1 MSPVEDTIAAISTA
15 LGEGGI
21 GIVRLSGPKAIAITD
36 QLYRGRKP
44 LGEVEAGRIVYG
56 KIVQNG
62 ETIDEVLVSVF
73 RAPFSYTREDVVEIN
88 CHGGV
93 AVTRRILQ
101 AVLDGGAR
109 LAEPGEFTKRAFLNG
124 RIDLA
129 QAEAVIDVIRS
140 KTDLTLRNAVRQLTG
155 RLSNVIR
162 PIRDRLI
169 DAIAQIEAAI
179 DYPDDDIDILDRP
192 ELESAIGVSIADL
205 ERVVATADIGKVLS
219 EGIACAIVGRPN
231 AGKSSL
237 LNQLL
242 REERALVTDIPGTTR
257 DVIEETVN
265 INGVPL
271 RLLDT
276 AGIRQ
281 TKDVVEN
288 LGVERAKTSISEADV
303 ILFVVD
309 GSAPLTEEDRMIAS
323 MLQGKEVLGVVNKID
338 RSRRVTDEELE
349 GLLPGIK
356 WVGISAL
363 TGEKIDVM
371 ENALLDLVG
380 VGKIDASLDAVI
392 VTRERHRQSLNKAI
406 SSLKDAL
413 HTLSMDMPYDLVSID
428 LQQAAEYL
436 GEITGE
442 TVKEDVLDRIFSRFC
457 IGK

>member
-1 MSPVEDTIAAISTA
+1 VEDTIAAISTA

-62 ETIDEVLVSVF
+62 ETIDEVLVSIF

>member
-1 MSPVEDTIAAISTA
+1 MEDTIAAISTA

-62 ETIDEVLVSVF
+62 ETIDEVLVSIF

>member
-1 MSPVEDTIAAISTA
+1 MGDTIAAISTA

-62 ETIDEVLVSVF
+62 ETIDEVLVSIF

-349 GLLPGIK
+349 GLLLGIK

>member
-1 MSPVEDTIAAISTA
+1 MGDTIAAISTA

-21 GIVRLSGPKAIAITD
+21 GIVRLSGPKAIDITD
-36 QLYRGRKP
+36 QLYRGRKS

>member
-1 MSPVEDTIAAISTA
+1 MGDTIAAISTA

-62 ETIDEVLVSVF
+62 ETIDEVLVSIF

-162 PIRDRLI
+162 PVRDRLI

-242 REERALVTDIPGTTR
+242 REERALVTDVPGTTR